1 GGVERLGPE
10 LAEQRMLCQ
19 TVCADIVKHSEPAL
33 VVEADAGPVVERE
46 DHMVMGLSRGLVLG
60 IHDRQ
65 SAWHAQMPEQRAAVL
80 EIDQNV
86 LCAAPYR
93 RDAAALS
100 FALEPLR
107 DRPPQVGSIEVEPG
121 DAPPGHASAEAS
133 HDGLDF
139 GKLGHLRLLGGGS
152 VALCGT

>member
-1 GGVERLGPE
+1 
-10 LAEQRMLCQ
+10 
-19 TVCADIVKHSEPAL
+19 
-33 VVEADAGPVVERE
+33 
-46 DHMVMGLSRGLVLG
+46 
-60 IHDRQ
+60 
-65 SAWHAQMPEQRAAVL
+65 

-152 VALCGT
+152 VALCGTGRYGAVMPTPETSGETEFGFERVSFEEKPRRVRRVFESVAARYDLMNDLMSGGIHRLWKAEMVRRLRPRPGQLLLDVA